1 MLEKE
6 KFKIASET
14 EVRSAI
20 TKFNT
25 MNNFKIL
32 IKYAIFTFRYR
43 FNIIYDTK
51 TGFGC
56 ITIEDII
63 QNVFMAFLTNSRKWN
78 IGKFPCF
85 KDQFY
90 SAFDSAIYNAKE
102 KYFEKFI
109 KSCPISDY
117 DKQDNE
123 IQKREDQN
131 QIEIM
136 EKQLIEMGASD
147 EEILLFEPY
156 ILNGTKREVMAK
168 LLNVSVEEIT
178 NLQKKLKRK
187 LIVIANFYR

>member
-1 MLEKE
+1 MLE
-6 KFKIASET
+6 KFKIANET

-25 MNNFKIL
+25 MNNFEIL
-32 IKYAIFTFRYR
+32 IKYAIILFKYR
-43 FNIIYDTK
+43 FNIVYDTN

-56 ITIEDII
+56 ITVEDII

-78 IGKFPCF
+78 MSRFPCF

-90 SAFDSAIYNAKE
+90 STFDSAICNAKE

-109 KSCPISDY
+109 KSCPILEH
-117 DKQDNE
+117 DKHVDLKDIE
-123 IQKREDQN
+123 VEE
-131 QIEIM
+131 QIMIM
-136 EKQLIEMGASD
+136 EKQLKDIGASD

-156 ILNGTKREVMAK
+156 ILNDTKREVMAV
-168 LLNVSVEEIT
+168 LLNVSVQEIT

-187 LIVIANFYR
+187 LIVIANYYR